1 MTETKFAELY
11 KLETV
16 GDIIQFYND
25 IPGIYFF
32 DLCEDA
38 FLQACENGQLDIA
51 QWLLTFKHDI
61 NISAKKEYAFRKAC
75 KNGHLNVA
83 QWLLNIKPAINIS
96 AKNEYAF
103 RKACKNEH
111 LELVQWFLTIKPNP
125 R

>member
-11 KLETV
+11 KMENV
-16 GDIIQFYND
+16 CDIIQFYND

-38 FLQACENGQLDIA
+38 FLQACENGSLDIA
-51 QWLLTFKHDI
+51 QWLLSFKPD
-61 NISAKKEYAFRKAC
+61 
-75 KNGHLNVA
+75 
-83 QWLLNIKPAINIS
+83 INIS

-103 RKACKNEH
+103 RKACKNGHLTVAQWLLNIKPNINISAKNEYAFCKACKNEH
-111 LELVQWFLTIKPNP
+111 LEVVNWILSIKPNS

>member
-1 MTETKFAELY
+1 MEN
-11 KLETV
+11 V
-16 GDIIQFYND
+16 GDIIKFYND

-38 FLQACENGQLDIA
+38 FFRRVNMDKLDIA
-51 QWLLTFKHDI
+51 QWLLTFKQDI
-61 NISAKKEYAFRKAC
+61 NISAKNEFAFRKAC

-83 QWLLNIKPAINIS
+83 QWLLTVKPDINIS

-111 LELVQWFLTIKPNP
+111 LELVQWFLTIKPKS